1 VAKKQKNRSAFGQLL
16 WEQRK
21 QQKMTM
27 RVLAT
32 TVGVSESYISLL
44 ESGDRQQ
51 PAREL
56 VLKLAHTLGARSSNQ
71 LADQFLLAAGYYPA
85 DKQMYEHHGDTIQG
99 FLATLQQ
106 DPTNFQ
112 AYSALIFA
120 HIKLGNTDEAR
131 EMIQKG
137 LGRFENSNQLQSLL
151 ASLEL
156 AKQNFDKAIELQRFA
171 LEQQNQDQK
180 NQDQKRKQK
189 SPAKPTNQTLSEE
202 TRRLQLNLGIMHF
215 LRGLHH
221 QHLWFSQQQKP
232 SQRQAQT
239 DYATAK
245 SLLKSLLND
254 HSDAYVMDEYAR
266 ICFNQAFVGGEK
278 EALLQTYWKECSET
292 FEAVLRTPDKF
303 TLGRQILV
311 EACVFLA
318 LSYAHQSQFSMAEL
332 LIHSLEVAL
341 NPPVALVYYLKAC
354 YHSLKGA
361 HTTEAQEAEY
371 ALDALRTVH
380 RIDPNFTSQALE
392 DPDLAWLRHHHL
404 SSLERIIHEKK

>member
-1 VAKKQKNRSAFGQLL
+1 MAKKQKNRSAFGQLL
-16 WEQRK
+16 WQQRK

-27 RVLAT
+27 RILAD

-56 VLKLAHTLGARSSNQ
+56 VLKLAHALGARSSNQ

-120 HIKLGNTDEAR
+120 HIKLGNTGEAR
-131 EMIQKG
+131 KMIQEG

-156 AKQNFDKAIELQRFA
+156 SKQNFDKAIELQRFA
-171 LEQQNQDQK
+171 LDQQNQDKK
-180 NQDQKRKQK
+180 NARDKAR
-189 SPAKPTNQTLSEE
+189 NEE
-202 TRRLQLNLGIMHF
+202 TRRLELNLGIMHF

-221 QHLWFSQQQKP
+221 QQLWFSQQKKK

-245 SLLKSLLND
+245 DLLKRLLGD
-254 HSDAYVMDEYAR
+254 HSDAYILDEYAR

-278 EALLQTYWKECSET
+278 AAVLQTYWKECSDT

-303 TLGRQILV
+303 TLGRQILM

-318 LSYAHQSQFSMAEL
+318 LSYAHQSQFAMAEL
-332 LIHSLEVAL
+332 LLHSLEVSL

-361 HTTEAQEAEY
+361 HTGDAQEADQ
-371 ALDALRTVH
+371 ALDALLMVH
-380 RIDPNFTSQALE
+380 RIDPKFTAQALE
-392 DPDLAWLRHHHL
+392 DPDLAWLRHDHL
-404 SSLERIIHEKK
+404 STLERIIHEKK

>member
-1 VAKKQKNRSAFGQLL
+1 MAKKIKNRSTFGQLL
-16 WEQRK
+16 WQQRK

-27 RVLAT
+27 RVLAN

-71 LADQFLLAAGYYPA
+71 LADTFLLAAGYYPA

-120 HIKLGNTDEAR
+120 HIKLGNTEEAR

-171 LEQQNQDQK
+171 VEQQIQEQ
-180 NQDQKRKQK
+180 
-189 SPAKPTNQTLSEE
+189 QTQAPNEE

-221 QHLWFSQQQKP
+221 QQLWFSQHEVNHQH
-232 SQRQAQT
+232 QAQS
-239 DYATAK
+239 DYALAK
-245 SLLKSLLND
+245 TLLKNLLND
-254 HSDAYVMDEYAR
+254 KTDAYILDEYAR
-266 ICFNQAFVGGEK
+266 ICFNQAFVGGEQ
-278 EALLQTYWKECSET
+278 EAVLQGYWQECST
-292 FEAVLRTPDKF
+292 SFEAVLRSPDKF
-303 TLGRQILV
+303 TLGRQILI
-311 EACVFLA
+311 EACIFLA
-318 LSYAHQSQFSMAEL
+318 ISYAHQHKFSMTEL
-332 LIHSLEVAL
+332 LIHSLEVSI

-361 HTTEAQEAEY
+361 HTNKAQEAEL
-371 ALDALRTVH
+371 ALDALRNVH
-380 RIDPNFTSQALE
+380 RIDPQFTPQALE
-392 DPDLAWLRHHHL
+392 DPDLAWLRNDHL
-404 SSLERIIHEKK
+404 PTLERIIHDKK

>member
-1 VAKKQKNRSAFGQLL
+1 MVTVAKKQKNRSAFGQLL
-16 WEQRK
+16 WQQRK

-27 RVLAT
+27 RILAN
-32 TVGVSESYISLL
+32 TVGVSESYVSLL
-44 ESGDRQQ
+44 ESGGRQQ

-56 VLKLAHTLGARSSNQ
+56 VLKLAHALGARSSNQ

-137 LGRFENSNQLQSLL
+137 LSRFENGNQLQSLL

-156 AKQNFDKAIELQRFA
+156 AKQNFDKAIELQGFA
-171 LEQQNQDQK
+171 LDQQNKDQ
-180 NQDQKRKQK
+180 QSQGQKHKKKPQK
-189 SPAKPTNQTLSEE
+189 LSEE

-221 QHLWFSQQQKP
+221 QQIWFSQQQKK

-245 SLLKSLLND
+245 TLLKSLLND
-254 HSDAYVMDEYAR
+254 NSDAYVLDEYAR

-278 EALLQTYWKECSET
+278 KAVLQSYWQECSNT

-303 TLGRQILV
+303 TLGRQILM

-318 LSYAHQSQFSMAEL
+318 LSYAHQSLFSMSEL
-332 LIHSLEVAL
+332 LIHSLEVSL

-361 HTTEAQEAEY
+361 HTAEAQEAEQ

-380 RIDPNFTSQALE
+380 RIDPKFMSQALD
-392 DPDLAWLRHHHL
+392 DPDLAWLRHDHL